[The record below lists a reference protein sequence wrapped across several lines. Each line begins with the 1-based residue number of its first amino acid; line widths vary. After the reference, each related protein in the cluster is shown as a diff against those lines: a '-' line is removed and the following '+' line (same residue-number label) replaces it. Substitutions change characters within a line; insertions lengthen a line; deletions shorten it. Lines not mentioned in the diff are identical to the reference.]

1 MRLTGLLAL
10 LLFVLIVFFAA
21 PAASFAQNSN
31 ATASKT
37 ESPEA
42 NNFAI
47 LSNKAH
53 ADRSSL
59 SEHPLVAS
67 QPLVEHN
74 GDMVLREP
82 SQELSP
88 EASLGDDFSCFT
100 MRSYIMA
107 RDDKTSD
114 ATHLVRQVKCTPAR
128 KFSVKSADDRV
139 VQPAG
144 EKSK

>member
-10 LLFVLIVFFAA
+10 LLFVVIVFFAA

-31 ATASKT
+31 AAAST
-37 ESPEA
+37 EA

-53 ADRSSL
+53 ADHSSM
-59 SEHPLVAS
+59 SERPLVAS
-67 QPLVEHN
+67 QPLLEHN

-82 SQELSP
+82 SQERSP

-139 VQPAG
+139 MQPAS

>member
-21 PAASFAQNSN
+21 PAASFAQTSN
-31 ATASKT
+31 PTAMKP
-37 ESPEA
+37 ESPDA
-42 NNFAI
+42 NNLAI
-47 LSNKAH
+47 LSNKPQV
-53 ADRSSL
+53 DRGQL

-82 SQELSP
+82 SRDLSP

-128 KFSVKSADDRV
+128 KFSVKSAVVRV
-139 VQPAG
+139 VAPAE
-144 EKSK
+144 EKGK